1 MSETEYSRLAEQLAQ
16 VLTAVGVINEKLAG
30 YIEFRQDMQNLKT
43 EVKLMQ
49 QNCTAIQAAKE
60 KRTINW
66 GAVWGFIIG
75 AIILALITKYLPI

>member
-1 MSETEYSRLAEQLAQ
+1 MSETEYTRLAEQLRE

-49 QNCTAIQAAKE
+49 QHCAAIQNAKL
-60 KRTINW
+60 KHTINW
-66 GAVWGFIIG
+66 GAVWGYIIG
-75 AIILALITKYLPI
+75 AILLALIVKFIPI